1 MTATPEADPFVP
13 ALYRVTRVRR
23 ELRDVATID
32 LVPAQG
38 EPPAFTPGQFNMLY
52 VFGVGEIAVS
62 LSGDPEDRT
71 RFVHTVRAVG
81 AVSEALTRLG
91 TRTMI
96 GLRGPFGRGW
106 PTAAPPGSD
115 LVIVTGGLGLA
126 PLRPAIYHVL
136 AHRSEYGNVTVLY
149 GARHPLDILYR
160 REIERW
166 RRELDLEIEVTV
178 DHADRDWHGH
188 VGVVPILIKR
198 AAIQPKNTLAFV
210 CGPEVM
216 MRFTVAG
223 LREAGLGPEQIYLSL
238 ERNMKCAI
246 GLCGRCQFG
255 PNFVCKDGPVI
266 RFDRISQFFATREI

>member
-1 MTATPEADPFVP
+1 MTAAPQADAFVP
-13 ALYRVTRVRR
+13 VPYRVTRVRR
-23 ELRDVATID
+23 EMRDVATID
-32 LVPAQG
+32 LVPAHG
-38 EPPAFTPGQFNMLY
+38 ELPAFTPGQFNMLY
-52 VFGVGEIAVS
+52 VFGVGEIAIS
-62 LSGDPEDRT
+62 LSGDPADRA

-81 AVSEALTRLG
+81 AVSEALTKLRAG
-91 TRTMI
+91 AMV

-106 PTAAPPGSD
+106 PMNAPQGSD

-126 PLRPAIYHVL
+126 PLRPAIYHLL
-136 AHRSEYGNVTVLY
+136 AHRSDYGNVTVLY

-166 RRELDLEIEVTV
+166 RRQLDLEIEVTV
-178 DHADRDWHGH
+178 DHADREWHGH
-188 VGVVPILIKR
+188 VGVVPSFISR

-223 LREAGLGPEQIYLSL
+223 LRDADLKPDQIYLSL
-238 ERNMKCAI
+238 ERNMKCAL

-255 PNFVCKDGPVI
+255 PNFVCKDGPVM
-266 RFDRISQFFATREI
+266 RFDRISRIFTTREI